1 MSINP
6 GLDSECLVPFEDNN
20 NRLEVNGMQKDPKKR
35 SIPNAQASK
44 LEKDLQRQFAEL
56 RRQNLA
62 KIGLR
67 AASETSEKGPK
78 SVTTST
84 QIAQKGAAVT
94 SKDTELGRKARL
106 KRKKLASAKKQP
118 LSKSAT
124 KRSQHLP
131 DDKEGNGTAVNDE
144 ETEGK
149 PSAAMAGKKAKT
161 DAHKRTAEADLLKLH
176 TDVHQLNKAVRV
188 DDEAK
193 GVKTKPMDQNLPLST
208 KGVARSRS
216 KETRNVVPA
225 SPALSSSKKE
235 AADLTDTPKFRRHV
249 GAVKIR
255 KHQSDSLDPDAIVKA
270 IKTKSHAASSTGLP
284 SPVLS
289 TTRRPPSLKAPP
301 GTQSRKSADI
311 KAVSAADL
319 EIKGKWS

>member
-1 MSINP
+1 
-6 GLDSECLVPFEDNN
+6 
-20 NRLEVNGMQKDPKKR
+20 MQKDPQKR
-35 SIPNAQASK
+35 SIANAQASK
-44 LEKDLQRQFAEL
+44 LEQDLQRQFAEL

-67 AASETSEKGPK
+67 PASETSEKGPK

-84 QIAQKGAAVT
+84 QIAKKGATVT

-118 LSKSAT
+118 SSTSAT
-124 KRSQHLP
+124 KSSQRLP
-131 DDKEGNGTAVNDE
+131 NDKEENETAVNDE

-149 PSAAMAGKKAKT
+149 TSAAMAGKNAKT
-161 DAHKRTAEADLLKLH
+161 DAHKRTAEADLLKLY

-193 GVKTKPMDQNLPLST
+193 GVRTKSTDQNLPLPT

-216 KETRNVVPA
+216 KEIRKVAPA
-225 SPALSSSKKE
+225 SQALSSSQKE
-235 AADLTDTPKFRRHV
+235 AVDLTDTPKIRKHV

-255 KHQSDSLDPDAIVKA
+255 RHQSDSPDPDAIVKA
-270 IKTKSHAASSTGLP
+270 IGTKSHAASSTGLP
-284 SPVLS
+284 SPELS
-289 TTRRPPSLKAPP
+289 TTRRPPSLNAPP
-301 GTQSRKSADI
+301 GTQSRKSAEI
-311 KAVSAADL
+311 KAVSTADL
-319 EIKGKWS
+319 EIKGK